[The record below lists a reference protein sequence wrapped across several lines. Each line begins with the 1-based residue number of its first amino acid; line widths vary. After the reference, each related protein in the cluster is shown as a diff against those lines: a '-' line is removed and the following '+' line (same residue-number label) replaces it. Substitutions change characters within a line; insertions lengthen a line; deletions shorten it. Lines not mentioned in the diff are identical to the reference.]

1 MCIKIVER
9 YCVCRCIYYSHAIDA
24 CPAYGRRG
32 HSIKTQDVL
41 VGSYCS
47 RHKAYHVGRSVKDAK
62 DLFKRSENF
71 PVEDAK
77 DLSKRSED
85 FAVEDAKNL
94 SKRSEDFAVEDALDD
109 QEHRLKGTIVET
121 AIDSPLRDQ
130 VLAKFEKVYDTD
142 EHFIP
147 AGDLEQVLTGH
158 AIQAELQRHDLEGL
172 YSFVCQRAKKV
183 FAILLVIRKLD
194 ALQNLF
200 KEDLGDELLP
210 VVDSALESLT
220 DERLRAAFSGW
231 DLDARKEF
239 SEMQWTVLVPVFF
252 EAEHLKL
259 DDNARLPF
267 IKTDGIASGGFGGVH
282 RVEIHR
288 DHEKFEKLGSPTS
301 QKVGRWT
308 SD

>member
-9 YCVCRCIYYSHAIDA
+9 YAICRCIYYSHAIDA
-24 CPAYGRRG
+24 CPAFGRRG

-41 VGSYCS
+41 LGLTCS
-47 RHKAYHVGRSVKDAK
+47 RHARYSVGSFVD
-62 DLFKRSENF
+62 
-71 PVEDAK
+71 DAK
-77 DLSKRSED
+77 DLSQRSEN
-85 FAVEDAKNL
+85 FAVKY
-94 SKRSEDFAVEDALDD
+94 ALDD
-109 QEHRLKGTIVET
+109 QEDRLRETNVET

-130 VLAKFEKVYDTD
+130 LLAKFEKVYDTD

-158 AIQAELQRHDLEGL
+158 AIKAELQRHEMEDL
-172 YSFVCQRAKKV
+172 YPFVCQRAEKL
-183 FAILLVIRKLD
+183 FAILLLIRKLD
-194 ALQNLF
+194 ALQNLI

-210 VVDSALESLT
+210 VVDSAFESLT

-231 DLDARKEF
+231 DIDTRKEF
-239 SEMQWTVLVPVFF
+239 SEMQWTVLVPVLC

-267 IKTDGIASGGFGGVH
+267 IKTNRIAGGRYGSVH

-288 DHEKFEKLGSPTS
+288 DHDKFEEIRSPTS
-301 QKVGRWT
+301 QKVGLWT
-308 SD
+308 SN

>member
-9 YCVCRCIYYSHAIDA
+9 YTFCRCIYYSHAVDA

-32 HSIKTQDVL
+32 HAIKTQEVL
-41 VGSYCS
+41 VGYDCS
-47 RHKAYHVGRSVKDAK
+47 RHSVHPVTYSVDDAK
-62 DLFKRSENF
+62 
-71 PVEDAK
+71 V
-77 DLSKRSED
+77 LSKRSEGS
-85 FAVEDAKNL
+85 AAEN
-94 SKRSEDFAVEDALDD
+94 ALND
-109 QEHRLKGTIVET
+109 QEDHLKETNVET
-121 AIDSPLRDQ
+121 AIDFPLRDQ
-130 VLAKFEKVYDTD
+130 LLAKFENVFDTD

-158 AIQAELQRHDLEGL
+158 AIKAELQRHGLEDL
-172 YSFVCQRAKKV
+172 YPFVCQRAKKL

-194 ALQNLF
+194 ALQNLI

-231 DLDARKEF
+231 DLDTRKGF
-239 SEMQWTVLVPVFF
+239 FEMQWTVLVPVFF

-267 IKTDGIASGGFGGVH
+267 IKTNRIASGGFGSVH

-288 DHEKFEKLGSPTS
+288 DHEKFEKFGSPTS
-301 QKVGRWT
+301 EKVGLWT